1 MTLKGGSVKGT
12 VLLVDDQDSII
23 YAIRRVLEG
32 LGYEVLTAADI
43 SQAVVLLDQADIAIL
58 DIRLEGESGI
68 DLLGKMRDSG
78 NEIPVIILSAWAS
91 PDNLVLATRY
101 GAIEILRKP
110 VGGKELAAVVE
121 KAFSK
126 ITPKVAAAD
135 QVLQQGDVAGVIGN
149 SPAMLEVF
157 KSLGIAASN
166 DLSVLLT
173 GETGV
178 GKDVS
183 AQLIHTSSARSAAP
197 FIAVNTTAIPGNL
210 FEAELFGYAAG
221 AFTGARQDAEGLIES
236 AAGGTLFLDEIGD
249 LPLASQ
255 AKLLR
260 FLEDQTFNRL
270 GDSKQRQADVRII
283 AATNQKLVS
292 RIEEGLFREDL
303 YYRLALIP
311 IEVPPLR
318 ERLADLPA
326 LIDNFL
332 KAVNQELD
340 LRIEGIAPAAV
351 EQALQYAWPGNI
363 RELKNTVFRT
373 AAGLQSGLIEQLD
386 INLALAESTLE
397 FSDEAQ
403 GVECLIQIALK
414 EDRILQ
420 FTEYF
425 EQQVLAQTL
434 DYYQGNRSRV
444 AEVLGTSRNTLRT
457 KLRAYGLDNE
467 T

>member
-1 MTLKGGSVKGT
+1 MKGT
-12 VLLVDDQDSII
+12 VLLVDDQESIL

-32 LGYEVLTAADI
+32 LGYGVLTATNLK
-43 SQAVVLLDQADIAIL
+43 QAVELLNQVDIAIF

-68 DLLGKMRDSG
+68 DLLGEMRNSG
-78 NEIPVIILSAWAS
+78 NEMPVIILSAWAS

-110 VGGKELAAVVE
+110 VGGEELAEVVE

-126 ITPKVAAAD
+126 VQSKQAIT
-135 QVLQQGDVAGVIGN
+135 QTVLQQGEVAGVIGS

-183 AQLIHTSSARSAAP
+183 ARLIHTSSARSAAP
-197 FIAVNTTAIPGNL
+197 FVAVNTTAIPSNL

-221 AFTGARQDAEGLIES
+221 AFTGAKQDTLGLIES

-249 LPLASQ
+249 LPLALQ
-255 AKLLR
+255 TKLLR

-270 GDSKQRQADVRII
+270 GDSKLRQADVRVI
-283 AATNQKLVS
+283 AATNQRLAT
-292 RIEEGLFREDL
+292 RIEEGLFREDF

-311 IEVPPLR
+311 IEIPPLR
-318 ERLADLPA
+318 ERLADVQA
-326 LIDNFL
+326 LINNFI
-332 KAVNQELD
+332 KAVNQELE
-340 LRIEGIAPAAV
+340 LRIAGVAPAAL
-351 EQALQYAWPGNI
+351 EQALKYSWPGNI

-373 AAGLQSGLIEQLD
+373 AASQQMGIIEQFD
-386 INLALAESTLE
+386 INAGLSEGVESFADE
-397 FSDEAQ
+397 DEAVQ
-403 GVECLIQIALK
+403 SLIQQALK
-414 EDRILQ
+414 EDRVKA
-420 FTEYF
+420 FAEYI
-425 EQQVLAQTL
+425 ERQILAQTL
-434 DYYQGNRSRV
+434 SFYEGNRSRV
-444 AEVLGTSRNTLRT
+444 AEVLGISRNTLRA
-457 KLRAYGLDNE
+457 KLRAYGLDND